1 MRRKNVNTRLKLAS
15 SANLLQISPV
25 RLMLKTCQ
33 ESAGKIFI
41 VAQRFAVP
49 ATRYF
54 VTTKLPVTASQ
65 PQPPPCHL
73 QKSFTDRRRGLPG
86 TRKENGFDGSCPTDK
101 KDRLNS
107 NRVG

>member
-1 MRRKNVNTRLKLAS
+1 MRRKHVNTRLKLAS

-33 ESAGKIFI
+33 ESAGKIFV
-41 VAQRFAVP
+41 VAQQFAVP
-49 ATRYF
+49 AARYF
-54 VTTKLPVTASQ
+54 VTTKLPVTASH
-65 PQPPPCHL
+65 PPPCHL
-73 QKSFTDRRRGLPG
+73 QKSFTDRRRWLPG

>member
-1 MRRKNVNTRLKLAS
+1 MRRKHVNTRLKLAS

-54 VTTKLPVTASQ
+54 VTTKLPVTAS
-65 PQPPPCHL
+65 PWAVKKL
-73 QKSFTDRRRGLPG
+73 ARFASF
-86 TRKENGFDGSCPTDK
+86 S
-101 KDRLNS
+101 
-107 NRVG
+107 